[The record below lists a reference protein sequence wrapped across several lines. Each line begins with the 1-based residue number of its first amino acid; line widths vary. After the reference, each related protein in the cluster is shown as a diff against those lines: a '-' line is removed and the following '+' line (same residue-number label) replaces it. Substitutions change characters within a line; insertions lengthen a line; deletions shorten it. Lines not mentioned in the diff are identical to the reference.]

1 MTTEMILM
9 GNESF
14 WWYIILRSKSDC
26 EELFYYIAQ
35 MSDSMGSEVYEKQNC
50 IEAKIYYRSDINIED
65 CVRKVSSLLEGFEGV
80 DIIEVGEAKW
90 HPWLKKHLEAFPP
103 LPVGKGLVVLAPWH
117 KEDAPKDRV
126 HIYIE
131 PGTAFGTGYHASTQ
145 IALELLERNLKSGW
159 KVLDVGTGSG
169 ILALAALKL
178 GASEVV
184 ARDVDPAV
192 REEVEKNMIL
202 NDIISGLK
210 FEIGDGVKGLKE
222 KVDLIT
228 ANILYEPLVS
238 MLTSFSR
245 LICDHGLIILSGLLF
260 KERDSF
266 IDEMAKAGLTMVEE
280 LSKEEWW
287 GVVASRQVR

>member
-1 MTTEMILM
+1 M
-9 GNESF
+9 
-14 WWYIILRSKSDC
+14 
-26 EELFYYIAQ
+26 
-35 MSDSMGSEVYEKQNC
+35 
-50 IEAKIYYRSDINIED
+50 
-65 CVRKVSSLLEGFEGV
+65 
-80 DIIEVGEAKW
+80 
-90 HPWLKKHLEAFPP
+90 
-103 LPVGKGLVVLAPWH
+103 VVLAPWH

-131 PGTAFGTGYHASTQ
+131 PGTALEQVITQALNCSGAS
-145 IALELLERNLKSGW
+145 ERNLKSGW

-245 LICDHGLIILSGLLF
+245 LICDHGLIILSGLLL
-260 KERDSF
+260 KERDCF